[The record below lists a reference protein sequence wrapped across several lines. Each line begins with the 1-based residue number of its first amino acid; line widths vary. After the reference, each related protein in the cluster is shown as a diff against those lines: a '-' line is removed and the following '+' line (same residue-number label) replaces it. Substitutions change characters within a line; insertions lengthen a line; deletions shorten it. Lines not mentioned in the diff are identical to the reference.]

1 MSILRSGG
9 MLSIT
14 EKRSGG
20 TLGLEDFLGLRG
32 RIGTL
37 TGSGSGSGRPRF
49 PEWGEDLLKGFL
61 ERVMG
66 MAN

>member
-1 MSILRSGG
+1 
-9 MLSIT
+9 MLSRI

-37 TGSGSGSGRPRF
+37 TDSVSGSGRPCF
-49 PEWGEDLLKGFL
+49 PDREEGLLNGFF

-66 MAN
+66 IVN